1 MTTITTKGGLLQ
13 RLGQR
18 AACGVQPGLRDS
30 FWLQGMWCGHKA
42 GYDCIKNE
50 SSDVWHRANHE
61 TSGMSRRN
69 ILTRGAAMFVGLL
82 IWLLPLVC
90 ASPCLAQALPP
101 LRSVYTQGFRSTNS
115 GVMPDPGL
123 TYSNTFMDY
132 SFDQLKCPGC
142 GLPPELNVGVYIDLN
157 IFMYVT
163 NVKILGGNYA
173 ILVGLP
179 LSTNAISLPGLGP
192 KSAGNGFSDS
202 FYQPFTLGWHLKR
215 ADITTAYALFAPT
228 GRFTPGAS
236 NNTGSGYWT
245 NAPTAGETVYL
256 TKKKMTSIS
265 AYELYEFHTTQKGTA
280 IHPGQAF
287 NLDYSVT
294 QSLPL
299 TKDMHTLLQVGLAG
313 YGMWQTSDN
322 SGPGITPTLPGHYR
336 TNALGGAVNILLP
349 ARKAN
354 LGVSLLKEFASSNT
368 VQGYSLQITG
378 GIRF

>member
-1 MTTITTKGGLLQ
+1 MTTITTKDGTTI
-13 RLGQR
+13 
-18 AACGVQPGLRDS
+18 
-30 FWLQGMWCGHKA
+30 
-42 GYDCIKNE
+42 Y
-50 SSDVWHRANHE
+50 
-61 TSGMSRRN
+61 RN
-69 ILTRGAAMFVGLL
+69 ILTRGAAMFFGLL
-82 IWLLPLVC
+82 MWLLLLVC
-90 ASPCLAQALPP
+90 AGPCLAQTLPP

-142 GLPPELNVGVYIDLN
+142 GLASQLNVGVYIDLN

-163 NVKILGGNYA
+163 KIKILGGNYA
-173 ILVGLP
+173 ILAGLP

-192 KSAGNGFSDS
+192 ISAGNGFSDS

-215 ADITTAYALFAPT
+215 ADITAAYALFAPT
-228 GRFTPGAS
+228 GRFTPGAT

-256 TKKKMTSIS
+256 TKNKATSIS
-265 AYELYEFHTTQKGTA
+265 AYELYEFHTTQKGTD

-287 NLDYSVT
+287 NLDYSLT
-294 QSLPL
+294 QLIPL

-313 YGMWQTSDN
+313 YGMWQTSNN
-322 SGPGITPTLPGHYR
+322 SGPGINPTLPGHYAA
-336 TNALGGAVNILLP
+336 NALGGAVNILLP

-354 LGVSLLKEFASSNT
+354 LGVSLLKEFANSNT